1 MIQELTVVWAQ
12 VGQILQELLRFR
24 ILRIVYRM
32 EPLGERL
39 SLLEA
44 QYRVAGMV
52 VAVLAIILCFTA
64 AWRFEDWGQTLGAWW
79 GSLV

>member
-1 MIQELTVVWAQ
+1 
-12 VGQILQELLRFR
+12 
-24 ILRIVYRM
+24 M
-32 EPLGERL
+32 EPLGQRL

-44 QYRVAGMV
+44 QHRVAGMAI
-52 VAVLAIILCFTA
+52 AVLAIILCFMA